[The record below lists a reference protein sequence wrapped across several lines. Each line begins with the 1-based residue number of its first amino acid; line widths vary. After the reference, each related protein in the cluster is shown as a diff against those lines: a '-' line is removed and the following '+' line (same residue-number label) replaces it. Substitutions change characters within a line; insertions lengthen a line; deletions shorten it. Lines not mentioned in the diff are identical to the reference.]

1 VKSVVNFFFIL
12 SATAFRSGLSE
23 RSIKVHTTARVPC
36 RERNGMKP
44 SFRFSPVVMA
54 VVAAMATAAIAQPPP
69 PGGPDSP
76 PPGPGKPGSG
86 YPKPLGRIEL
96 PAPEPPPHGRHYRSP
111 GYAGDST
118 VAQVQR
124 ALKARGFYA
133 GPVDGDAGAGTRA
146 AIRSFRREHGL
157 GYSTRIDGALLHALR
172 I

>member
-1 VKSVVNFFFIL
+1 
-12 SATAFRSGLSE
+12 
-23 RSIKVHTTARVPC
+23 
-36 RERNGMKP
+36 MKAP
-44 SFRFSPVVMA
+44 FHFPRLVMA

-86 YPKPLGRIEL
+86 YPKPLGRVEL
-96 PAPEPPPHGRHYRSP
+96 RAPEPPPPPRGRHYRSAA
-111 GYAGDST
+111 YAGDSM

-124 ALKARGFYA
+124 ALKARGFYG

-157 GYSTRIDGALLHALR
+157 GDSTRIDGALLHALR